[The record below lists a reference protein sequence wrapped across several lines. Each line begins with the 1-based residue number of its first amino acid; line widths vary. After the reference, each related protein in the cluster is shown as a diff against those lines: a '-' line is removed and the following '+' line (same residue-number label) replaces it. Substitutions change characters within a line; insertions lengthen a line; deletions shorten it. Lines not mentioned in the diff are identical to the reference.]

1 MGILLVPGVVQDI
14 EADHNRDLLP
24 IEPSN
29 WVSESNC
36 GPSNSDCRGV
46 VFPQNSLLIFEKHH
60 DPGDLYKVE
69 IFINKGDC
77 QNNYYSPNNCSS
89 ADPDEIFSRWN
100 LEGKSGSVS
109 CVSGM
114 TMWGNEYNES
124 GKTEGLDGPVN
135 SVCNGTITVNK
146 ISQSVY
152 RYSINPMSQNLFNR
166 F

>member
-1 MGILLVPGVVQDI
+1 MIGKI
-14 EADHNRDLLP
+14 EYRPPRLYK
-24 IEPSN
+24 
-29 WVSESNC
+29 
-36 GPSNSDCRGV
+36 
-46 VFPQNSLLIFEKHH
+46 SLKREKKHH

-124 GKTEGLDGPVN
+124 GKTEGFQAENN
-135 SVCNGTITVNK
+135 SLHQNHLTNRVDSRWICIRCFFK
-146 ISQSVY
+146 LHLQQSC
-152 RYSINPMSQNLFNR
+152 LT
-166 F
+166 